1 MQAVLDRTLG
11 RSEGTIP
18 TVGSQPR
25 AAPPARS
32 VELVLLSTTTSREL
46 TDPCALVP
54 LAPWY
59 CLAFGSMSGMPPS
72 LTLHLPLLLACDCC
86 LLQQYTPRP
95 MSPGRDP

>member
-1 MQAVLDRTLG
+1 VTYRTLV
-11 RSEGTIP
+11 RNEGTIQAAAGGAA
-18 TVGSQPR
+18 GS
-25 AAPPARS
+25 AS

-72 LTLHLPLLLACDCC
+72 
-86 LLQQYTPRP
+86 
-95 MSPGRDP
+95 